1 MPAPSTSY
9 GRRQGH
15 YLVFFLVVGSVS
27 RVPKRIR
34 VTGAR
39 REVIDTDRLAALLLR
54 AATRAQDATAATTA
68 DAGHQ
73 GQDAALDDDDRIERD
88 AA

>member
-1 MPAPSTSY
+1 
-9 GRRQGH
+9 
-15 YLVFFLVVGSVS
+15 VGVVS

-54 AATRAQDATAATTA
+54 AARRVQNVADVSTA
-68 DAGHQ
+68 DAGRPDQ
-73 GQDAALDDDDRIERD
+73 GAALDDDDRIERD